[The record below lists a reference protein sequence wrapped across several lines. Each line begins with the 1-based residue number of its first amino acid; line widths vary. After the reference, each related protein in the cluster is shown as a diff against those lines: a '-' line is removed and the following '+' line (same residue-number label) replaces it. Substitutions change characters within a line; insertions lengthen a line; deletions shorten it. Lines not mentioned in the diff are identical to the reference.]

1 MQRKFTAIILLNIL
15 AALLFSSSEGV
26 RLLPFPDAESD
37 ETSRSTLQKEN
48 EIPYQPNV
56 IRFDSGKTK
65 TQTNAERQNY
75 QKIFSGNIENFEEI
89 NVFSGKYLTQNDVF
103 SLFEFFQSDYFALF
117 KTSRAPPFF
126 S

>member
-1 MQRKFTAIILLNIL
+1 MRRKFTAIILLNIL

-37 ETSRSTLQKEN
+37 ENSRSTLQKEN
-48 EIPYQPNV
+48 GIPYQPNV

-65 TQTNAERQNY
+65 TQANAERQNH
-75 QKIFSGNIENFEEI
+75 QKLFSGNIENSDEI
-89 NVFSGKYLTQNDVF
+89 NIFSGENLSQHGVFSV
-103 SLFEFFQSDYFALF
+103 FEFFQSDYFALF
-117 KTSRAPPFF
+117 KASRAPPFF